1 MFDSRFLED
10 QFRPLSTRAEVL
22 LMRCF
27 LKLLVRSAASLSTN
41 PGVPLGA
48 PRYHLLSQNTGIS
61 IFNSLTGALAQCLE
75 FRVFVFTT
83 THAYPPL

>member
-1 MFDSRFLED
+1 MFNSRFLED
-10 QFRPLSTRAEVL
+10 RLRLLSTRAEAL

-27 LKLLVRSAASLSTN
+27 LKLLVRSAASLSIN
-41 PGVPLGA
+41 LGVSLGA
-48 PRYHLLSQNTGIS
+48 PTYHLFAQNTGIS

-75 FRVFVFTT
+75 FRVFVFTI